1 MPFFFYLKKEKFAL
15 LSVME
20 KQLNFLYKHVFAFKN
35 KLHEQNSLKKMVFFN
50 QTDFLLFG

>member
-20 KQLNFLYKHVFAFKN
+20 KQLNFLQKHVFAFKN
-35 KLHEQNSLKKMVFFN
+35 KLHEQNSLKKMVF
-50 QTDFLLFG
+50 LH

>member
-1 MPFFFYLKKEKFAL
+1 MPSFLFEKEKFAF

-20 KQLNFLYKHVFAFKN
+20 KQLNFLQKHVFAFKN
-35 KLHEQNSLKKMVFFN
+35 KLHKQNSLKKMVFLK